1 MNELSVDVLMM
12 TYNHEAYIQEAIEGV
27 LNQKTNFKVRLII
40 GNDCSTDKTIQVC
53 QKYTKQYPNQ
63 IELVHQEFNIGH
75 HKNFIE
81 IYKRTNATYIALCE
95 GDDYWTDPNK
105 LQKQIDIL
113 EANPSYIICFHAI
126 DELREDGSISRSNT
140 NQTQITDVKDL
151 IKGWYINTATYV
163 FRNSRRI
170 QFPEWFFE
178 VKATDLCFHILI
190 AEAGGEIYYIDEVM
204 AVYRRHYGG
213 VTDEKSDYIYHLRKN
228 IDFYKALVDYIE
240 NQNHPHLAFA
250 NEQLMDTRER
260 LFSQIRYKKDKTR
273 QEFFELLNLA
283 FWLKKFNIG
292 KFIFR

>member
-63 IELVHQEFNIGH
+63 IELVHQEVNIGH

-81 IYKRTNATYIALCE
+81 IYQRTNATYIALCE

-126 DELREDGSISRSNT
+126 DELREDGSILRSNT

-228 IDFYKALVDYIE
+228 IPFYFGLIE
-240 NQNHPHLAFA
+240 YLEKKKPSYVSFAMDKLQDIRLKLFYQLRAKKQKTSSDIIEIVQLAFILKK
-250 NEQLMDTRER
+250 NKVIK
-260 LFSQIRYKKDKTR
+260 LFS
-273 QEFFELLNLA
+273 N
-283 FWLKKFNIG
+283 
-292 KFIFR
+292 